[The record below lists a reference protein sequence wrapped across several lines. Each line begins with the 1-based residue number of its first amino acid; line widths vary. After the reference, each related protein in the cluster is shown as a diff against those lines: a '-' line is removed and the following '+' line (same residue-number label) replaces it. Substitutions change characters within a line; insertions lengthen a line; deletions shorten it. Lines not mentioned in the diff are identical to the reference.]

1 MISTVN
7 IKYKFDYFY
16 SEEEVADEQEP
27 EGEDLNSEDVSFDVI
42 VYYLKQYK
50 LYLCLLGI

>member
-1 MISTVN
+1 VIRTLILN
-7 IKYKFDYFY
+7 AKFDYCY

-42 VYYLKQYK
+42 VCDFKK
-50 LYLCLLGI
+50 CKKIFCLLGI